1 MVCGTLIVG
10 ASLIGAS
17 CQQPSPETTGQ
28 AGTFRIEEATIAD
41 VHRAIQQGL
50 VTCRGVVEAYVDRA
64 RAYNGVSDRLVT
76 ADGAAVAAAP
86 GTVRAGTSLQF
97 PTETVAV
104 STLLPDYDR
113 YIGPPIELGR
123 MEATASD
130 PDVQQQYGMTVG
142 TPDTNQINALGTL
155 NLRGERSVTCKGDRD
170 RHPSAGPLPAGSP
183 AVCEE
188 FRKQP
193 DALERADELDKQY
206 GTTPDLAAMPMY
218 CVPFSFKDPFDTMD
232 MRSTSA
238 ADAPTTSISRPA
250 TTRSSPSFDRR
261 APSSTPRPSTR
272 STTAFRATLAA
283 ATSPQRCSHPTWG
296 ISGAAGRAIRTA
308 PTTRHAP
315 PRSGRARVPARRS
328 APTS

>member
-1 MVCGTLIVG
+1 MRAPI
-10 ASLIGAS
+10 
-17 CQQPSPETTGQ
+17 TGS
-28 AGTFRIEEATIAD
+28 
-41 VHRAIQQGL
+41 
-50 VTCRGVVEAYVDRA
+50 
-64 RAYNGVSDRLVT
+64 SDRLVT
-76 ADGAAVAAAP
+76 ADGAAVPAAP
-86 GTVRAGTSLQF
+86 GTVRAGTPLRF

-130 PDVQQQYGMTVG
+130 PDVQRQYGMTVG

-170 RHPSAGPLPAGSP
+170 RHPSTGPLPAGSP

-206 GTTPDLAAMPMY
+206 GIAPDLAAMPMY
-218 CVPFSFKDPFDTMD
+218 CIPFSFKDPFDTMD

-238 ADAPTTSISRPA
+238 ADAAYDIDFPARDHTLVAQLRQKGAIIYAKAVNTEYERHSRRPW
-250 TTRSSPSFDRR
+250 RSSRAREGARIRPRVSAEQLVGQSAQRLRLDARR
-261 APSSTPRPSTR
+261 LARFEFRLWRVGEREPRHVQHLRGDEHVVPRAGQPQLGSATP
-272 STTAFRATLAA
+272 
-283 ATSPQRCSHPTWG
+283 SPQVHDLVPG
-296 ISGAAGRAIRTA
+296 GR
-308 PTTRHAP
+308 H
-315 PRSGRARVPARRS
+315 RR
-328 APTS
+328 